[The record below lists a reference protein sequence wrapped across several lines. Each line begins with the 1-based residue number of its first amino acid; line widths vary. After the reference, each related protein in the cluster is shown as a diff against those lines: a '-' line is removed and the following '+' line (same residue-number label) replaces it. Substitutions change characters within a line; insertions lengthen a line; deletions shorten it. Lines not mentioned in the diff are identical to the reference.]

1 MHYYYYDHNL
11 TATTTTTTTEATFT
25 IYAMHAENFPIPP
38 SLQVSHSHKVYPYT
52 YIGCSPSLTHS
63 LLLLT
68 TILYLGNIT
77 YSHTRFA
84 IYLRLQERRKIK
96 MRIERDRQRASER
109 ETENGI
115 LCRACSPKSAP
126 HLNKSEALVPRVLV
140 ERLGNLGHHIAVHF
154 AFCPHTH
161 NILIAD
167 CGDFTQ

>member
-11 TATTTTTTTEATFT
+11 TATTTTTEATFT

-52 YIGCSPSLTHS
+52 YIDCSSSLTHS

-96 MRIERDRQRASER
+96 MRIERDRQREWVSER
-109 ETENGI
+109 QRMESSSAV
-115 LCRACSPKSAP
+115 RAPQSQPP
-126 HLNKSEALVPRVLV
+126 HLTKSEALVPRVFV

>member
-1 MHYYYYDHNL
+1 MPRIFQSHLHFRSPTPTKYIS
-11 TATTTTTTTEATFT
+11 
-25 IYAMHAENFPIPP
+25 IYLHRLLP
-38 SLQVSHSHKVYPYT
+38 L
-52 YIGCSPSLTHS
+52 SLTHS

-115 LCRACSPKSAP
+115 LLCRACSPKSAP
-126 HLNKSEALVPRVLV
+126 HLTKSEALVPRVLV